1 MDRLVSRY
9 DPEEEVSH
17 QRRAHNEALLDDLR
31 SRLNLVKEGG
41 GARAVERHRSRGK
54 LLPRERIE
62 RIIDPGSPFLEIGSL
77 AGWGLYEGVA
87 PSAGIV
93 VGIGKVRNRPCVFV
107 ANDATVK
114 GGSYFPMTVKKHLR
128 GQAIADANHLP
139 CIYLVDSGG
148 AFLPLQDEVFPDVDD
163 FGRIFRI
170 KRSCPPSASPKSLRC
185 SVHARQVVPTFLP

>member
-77 AGWGLYEGVA
+77 AGWGLYEGGCA
-87 PSAGIV
+87 F
-93 VGIGKVRNRPCVFV
+93 RWDRRWHRE
-107 ANDATVK
+107 
-114 GGSYFPMTVKKHLR
+114 GSQPAVCLR
-128 GQAIADANHLP
+128 
-139 CIYLVDSGG
+139 
-148 AFLPLQDEVFPDVDD
+148 
-163 FGRIFRI
+163 
-170 KRSCPPSASPKSLRC
+170 
-185 SVHARQVVPTFLP
+185 RQ